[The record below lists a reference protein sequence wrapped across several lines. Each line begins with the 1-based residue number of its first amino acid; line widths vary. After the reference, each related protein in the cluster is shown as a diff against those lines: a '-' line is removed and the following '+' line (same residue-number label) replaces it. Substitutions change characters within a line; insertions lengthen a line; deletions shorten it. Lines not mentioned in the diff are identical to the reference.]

1 MAVPDFQTLMLPML
15 ETLSD
20 GQVRRVIPDVS
31 DVLAA
36 RFHLTAEDLEQMLP
50 SGAMPTFIN
59 RTHWASTYMSKAE
72 LLERPQRG
80 HIQVT
85 RRGLDL
91 LVLRRG
97 GVEGGQ
103 SSGVCTTSSC
113 RNDRPMGM
121 ATTTAGGSGPTAS
134 GWSPAHGFPRPE

>member
-20 GQVRRVIPDVS
+20 GQVRRVVPDVS

-36 RFHLTAEDLEQMLP
+36 RFHLTQEDQEQMLP

-72 LLERPQRG
+72 LLERP
-80 HIQVT
+80 
-85 RRGLDL
+85 
-91 LVLRRG
+91 
-97 GVEGGQ
+97 
-103 SSGVCTTSSC
+103 
-113 RNDRPMGM
+113 
-121 ATTTAGGSGPTAS
+121 
-134 GWSPAHGFPRPE
+134 